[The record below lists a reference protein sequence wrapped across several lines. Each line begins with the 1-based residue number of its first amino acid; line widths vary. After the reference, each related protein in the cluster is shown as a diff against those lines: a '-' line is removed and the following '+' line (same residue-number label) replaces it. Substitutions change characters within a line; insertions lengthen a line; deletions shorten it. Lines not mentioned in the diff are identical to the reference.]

1 MNENKRPDRV
11 EVAEMFDRI
20 APEYDKLNRIL
31 SVGTDVRWRRKAIKA
46 GNVTNEEEWLDLAAG
61 SGDVAKAGL
70 EHAPESKWT
79 AADPSIELLKILAKR
94 KELAGV
100 APILSAAEALP
111 FYDNSFDGVTV
122 SFGLRN
128 FEDRMKGL
136 SEIFRVLNSEGR
148 LVIIEFL
155 ARKKGSWGGGPFVRL
170 YLEKILPWLGGII
183 SGDNKAYKYL
193 AHSSQTFWTV
203 DELKNNLQNV
213 GFNDVISKVWMGGA
227 VTMTVA
233 YKGSR

>member
-1 MNENKRPDRV
+1 VSEKRRPGRV

-31 SVGTDVRWRRKAIKA
+31 SVGTDDRWRRKAIKA
-46 GNVTNEEEWLDLAAG
+46 GNVSNGEAWLDLAAG

-70 EHAPESKWT
+70 EYASESNWI

-94 KELAGV
+94 KELKSV
-100 APILSAAEALP
+100 TPVLSAAEALP
-111 FYDNSFDGVTV
+111 FDDEVFNGVTV

-128 FEDRMKGL
+128 FEDRMLGL
-136 SEIFRVLNSEGR
+136 SEIYRVLNLDGR
-148 LVIIEFL
+148 VVIIEFL

-170 YLEKILPWLGGII
+170 YLEKILPWLGGLI
-183 SGDNKAYKYL
+183 SGDNTAYKYL

-203 DELKNNLQNV
+203 EELKTNLQKV
-213 GFNDVISKVWMGGA
+213 GFKEVISKVWMGGA

-233 YKGSR
+233 YKSTR